1 MIRILLILS
10 SFIFIFSGLAQGQ
23 NAEVRGFVYDK
34 QTGDVVSY
42 ASVVLSEINRGTISG
57 DNGFYNFTSV
67 KPGTYHV
74 ESTMIG
80 YDTVSEVVKVGKNG
94 LVTVDIYLS
103 TQSDVL
109 GQATVTARRQKRKT
123 NTTVGEI
130 SITAKELTQ
139 IPTVGGEP
147 DLIQY
152 LQILPGVVFSGD
164 QGGQLYIR
172 GGSPVM
178 NKVLLDGM
186 TIYNPFHSIGLF
198 SVFDADVIKTVDV
211 YSAGFS
217 AEYGGRLSAIL
228 DVKTKD
234 GNRNELSGK
243 ASINPFTSKIL
254 LEGPLKKYSPKTG
267 SSSFIL
273 SYKNSYLDKTSSS
286 LYSYVGDGKLPYS
299 FSDLYGKLSF
309 NSASGSYFKLFAFN
323 FKDKVDFENT
333 ARYEWDSKG
342 IGSKFLLVP
351 GGSKTL
357 IDGFFAFS
365 DYAIE
370 QDEKNQEPRFS
381 SIDGFN
387 VGLNFSYYKKNDE
400 LKYGME
406 LNGFTTDFQITN
418 SNNRKISQKENT
430 TELTGF
436 VNYRKIIKEKLIL
449 EPGFR
454 IQYYSSLANTS
465 YEPRFRAK
473 YNITNRIRI
482 KGAAGLYSQN
492 LLSAVSDR
500 DVVNLFYGFLSGPD
514 DLPQLLGDQRIEHRM
529 QTATHGVFGLEFDIN
544 SKSEVNVEAY
554 IKDFTQVSNINRDK
568 IFDDNIQNADKPVLL
583 RKDFIVE
590 NGEAYGWDVNY
601 KYQDKDL
608 YFWVVYSFNVVN
620 RFDGIRQYQPHFD
633 RRHNFNV
640 ISSYQFGKKRTW
652 EANARWNYGS
662 GFPFTLTQGFYENI
676 TFSQGQSTD
685 YTTANGDFAI
695 MFADLNTG
703 RLPQYHRLDV
713 SVKKK
718 FVLKEV
724 NKEPK
729 QVLQVT
735 ASCTNVY
742 DRANIF
748 YFDRVSYER
757 VDQLPILPSLA
768 ASFKF

>member
-1 MIRILLILS
+1 MIRFLLFLLAIIFVFSNLS
-10 SFIFIFSGLAQGQ
+10 YAQ

-42 ASVVLSEINRGTISG
+42 ASIIIRENKRGTLSE
-57 DNGFYNFTSV
+57 DNGFYNFPEL
-67 KPGTYHV
+67 KPGTYHF
-74 ESTMIG
+74 ECTMIG
-80 YDTVSEVVKVGKNG
+80 YDTAVEVVKVGTRG
-94 LVTVDIYLS
+94 LISIDMYIN

-130 SITAKELTQ
+130 SITSKELTQ

-152 LQILPGVVFSGD
+152 LQVLPGVVFSGD

-198 SVFDADVIKTVDV
+198 SVFDADVIKSVDV

-217 AEYGGRLSAIL
+217 AEYGGRISAIL

-234 GNRNELSGK
+234 GNRNRLSGK
-243 ASINPFTSKIL
+243 ASANPFTSKLL
-254 LEGPLKKYSPKTG
+254 LEGPLKKYQPKKG
-267 SSSFIL
+267 SRSFIL
-273 SYKNSYLDKTSSS
+273 SYKNSYLDKSSP
-286 LYSYVGDGKLPYS
+286 LIYSYIGDGKLPYS
-299 FSDLYGKLSF
+299 FSDLYAKLSF
-309 NSASGSYFKLFAFN
+309 SSPSGSYFKLFGFDYR
-323 FKDKVDFENT
+323 DKVDFTNT
-333 ARYEWDSKG
+333 ATYNWDSKG
-342 IGSKFLLVP
+342 IGSKFLMVP

-365 DYAIE
+365 DYAIQQKE
-370 QDEKNQEPRFS
+370 QNQEPRFS

-387 VGLNFSYYKKNDE
+387 IGLNFSYFKKNDE

-406 LNGFTTDFQITN
+406 LNGFTTDFRIVN
-418 SNNRKISQKENT
+418 ANNRKISQKENT

-436 VNYRKIIKEKLIL
+436 INYRKIIKDKIIL

-473 YNITNRIRI
+473 YNFSNRFRV
-482 KGAAGLYSQN
+482 KGAVGLYSQN

-514 DLPQLLGDQRIEHRM
+514 DLPQLLGDERIEHRM
-529 QTATHGVFGLEFDIN
+529 QTATHGVFGFEFDIN
-544 SKSEVNVEAY
+544 SRSEVNIEGY

-568 IFDDNIQNADKPVLL
+568 IFDDNVENSDKPVLL

-590 NGEAYGWDVNY
+590 NGEAYGFDINY
-601 KYQDKDL
+601 KYQDKDV
-608 YFWVVYSFNVVN
+608 YFWVVYSYNVVN
-620 RFDGIRQYQPHFD
+620 RFDGIREYQPHFD

-640 ISSYQFGKKRTW
+640 ISSYQFGKKRRW
-652 EANARWNYGS
+652 EANARWNFGS

-676 TFSQGQSTD
+676 TFSGGQSTD

-695 MFADLNTG
+695 MFSDLNTG

-713 SVKKK
+713 SLKRK
-718 FVLKEV
+718 FVLKMENQEPREV
-724 NKEPK
+724 IE
-729 QVLQVT
+729 VT

-748 YFDRVSYER
+748 YFDRVSYKR
-757 VDQLPILPSLA
+757 VDQLPILPSLS
-768 ASFKF
+768 ASYKF